1 MNILHY
7 DLKNFDLNDIAEIVK
22 YLNNKGF
29 EVVAIPKEIDLLI
42 DCDSYTLH
50 LIKSKI
56 EEAIRIKEAIN
67 DL

>member
-7 DLKNFDLNDIAEIVK
+7 DLQTLRLEDIEEIVK
-22 YLNNKGF
+22 YLNSHGVK
-29 EVVAIPKEIDLLI
+29 VVAIPKEIDLLI

-50 LIKSKI
+50 LMKKKI

-67 DL
+67 E